1 MCSLVHVSQAVK
13 RFEKGAERASTRRTR
28 AQQSLS
34 VSPPKAEEVHLIHNL
49 YLQSIKQRR
58 VRSDMSNYDQQV
70 FAMLLQ
76 GELLNKEAAV
86 VSCSQLR
93 HVCFDDGYS

>member
-1 MCSLVHVSQAVK
+1 MQQATR
-13 RFEKGAERASTRRTR
+13 RFEKGSERARTRRAR
-28 AQQSLS
+28 AQHSLS

-58 VRSDMSNYDQQV
+58 VRSDMNSYDQQV

-76 GELLNKEAAV
+76 GELLNRQTEE
-86 VSCSQLR
+86 VSMCCVLCC
-93 HVCFDDGYS
+93 VLYV